1 MIRGAVASVEAAQG
15 FHKSAQGIFQTCDI
29 LATSV
34 HITHTNDDTRSRLNV
49 VATCLCNSHR
59 PSQVTAA
66 KSLGKLSAA
75 AAGDEKVPRICV
87 YPARVWTAHFGTPSR
102 LGFAR

>member
-34 HITHTNDDTRSRLNV
+34 HITHTNQDTRSRLNV
-49 VATCLCNSHR
+49 VAT
-59 PSQVTAA
+59 
-66 KSLGKLSAA
+66 
-75 AAGDEKVPRICV
+75 AGDKKVPGICV